1 MGGRKSGLPKVVG
14 VNKYQLPPPIVL
26 NVVDSPLMGYSS
38 LGGLMDTLLTI
49 ENAKH
54 SLSAGMQ
61 KLFSEKGG
69 PDESLVELA
78 NKLVRL
84 RSSAALSI
92 LLATHTIP
100 RNALESGELQ
110 KFFVRIVAAA
120 GIMYS
125 LGREDQAKDLL
136 RLARIE
142 LETLKVARRI
152 FAGRDEW
159 AKLASYVGGDIPIL
173 IREYESGSSSLKP
186 IIKEIAEVVAEEI
199 EFAVSCLSKMP
210 NSKAVDRIM
219 KELQTELDVLERTVI
234 TSLKS

>member
-173 IREYESGSSSLKP
+173 MREYESGSSSLKP

>member
-49 ENAKH
+49 ENVKH

-173 IREYESGSSSLKP
+173 MREYESGSSSLKP

-210 NSKAVDRIM
+210 KSKAVDRIM

>member
-1 MGGRKSGLPKVVG
+1 
-14 VNKYQLPPPIVL
+14 
-26 NVVDSPLMGYSS
+26 
-38 LGGLMDTLLTI
+38 
-49 ENAKH
+49 
-54 SLSAGMQ
+54 
-61 KLFSEKGG
+61 
-69 PDESLVELA
+69 
-78 NKLVRL
+78 
-84 RSSAALSI
+84 
-92 LLATHTIP
+92 
-100 RNALESGELQ
+100 
-110 KFFVRIVAAA
+110 
-120 GIMYS
+120 MYS

-173 IREYESGSSSLKP
+173 MREYESGSSSLKP

-210 NSKAVDRIM
+210 KSKAVDRIM